1 MAGQQEWRS
10 RESKML
16 NQCNELHIVARKHEN
31 VAGQIEARVCKAHP
45 TTASVTKILITG
57 MPRSTDRCSVT
68 LDPGKY
74 RNRIIYIVGTNYCS
88 EPPKFL
94 PQIRPHTVSDIT
106 TDHPQKYRTRAT
118 LGPNLVH
125 IRIGPEP
132 NLLGSFV
139 HINK

>member
-1 MAGQQEWRS
+1 
-10 RESKML
+10 ML
-16 NQCNELHIVARKHEN
+16 NQCNESRIVAHNHEN
-31 VAGQIEARVCKAHP
+31 VAGQTEARVCTRHQG
-45 TTASVTKILITG
+45 ASDHSLTKPENPIILITG
-57 MPRSTDRCSVT
+57 TPRSTDRCSVT

-74 RNRIIYIVGTNYCS
+74 RNRVIYIVGTNYCS

-94 PQIRPHTVSDIT
+94 PQIRPHSVSDIT

-118 LGPNLVH
+118 FDPNLVH

-132 NLLGSFV
+132 NFGGLSV